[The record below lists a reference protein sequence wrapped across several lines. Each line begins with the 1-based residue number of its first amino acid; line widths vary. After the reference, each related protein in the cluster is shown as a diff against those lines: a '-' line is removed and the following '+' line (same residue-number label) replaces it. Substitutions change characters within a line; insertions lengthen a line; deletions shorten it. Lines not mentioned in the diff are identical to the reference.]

1 MRNFKKILSLVLALV
16 CALLCACNTSIS
28 QGQDTLPPT
37 SDTPTSDTPTGD
49 APASDTTL
57 ENESTTEET
66 TVAPAPPENP
76 DGCTS
81 YLPREIFEQIS
92 KEIENDPQLLQES
105 SSMATVALQDS
116 ITLSNCQLLSITI
129 PIYRVTVADADGNYI
144 HTINVIQN
152 ALYGLISKPLRSY
165 AIKINAEEY
174 GLQGNSV
181 VQKLITV
188 DVSDYN
194 IVLSDKESM
203 SFGAKGDTAILAKI
217 TKAQNPVREL
227 LSNEYPQA
235 TGNYIYVGT
244 TSAAFNNATYPFN
257 FKLKY
262 DEPIEFKTIGNDTEY
277 QELVKTLKEKYKGK
291 TVSIL
296 GDSISTFNNIS
307 NNTSYNKTLS
317 KNNAYYK
324 DQLISSDVTYWGRLI
339 KDLEMELCVNNSSGG
354 ARVFG
359 SAGSGNYYDAG
370 VIRGVELDHDNGTP
384 NDPGDDRKPDVIIV
398 YLGTNDATN
407 IPHGELAGIL
417 ESADPENYDSLIKGW
432 FDKILE
438 KTSNATAITPGVSYT
453 TVEEAYALTF
463 YKMKQA
469 YPDAE
474 IICLNLLTNGA
485 TLQNK
490 VLTLNRIISAL
501 SSYFDLTLADIYK
514 YSGFSLETRHTYTVD
529 TTCVHPNAAG
539 HFAMTKGIL
548 KSLAEIK

>member
-1 MRNFKKILSLVLALV
+1 MKNFKKILALLLALM
-16 CALLCACNTSIS
+16 CMFLCACNTSTS
-28 QGQDTLPPT
+28 QDQDNPPST
-37 SDTPTSDTPTGD
+37 SDTPTSDTLTID
-49 APASDTTL
+49 TSTSDTTI
-57 ENESTTEET
+57 EIESTTEET
-66 TVAPAPPENP
+66 TVAPTPPENP
-76 DGCTS
+76 DGSTS
-81 YLPREIFEQIS
+81 YLPREISEQIS

-105 SSMATVALQDS
+105 SSMATIALQDA

-129 PIYRVTVADADGNYI
+129 PIYRVTATDAEGNFI
-144 HTINVIQN
+144 HTINVITN
-152 ALYGLISKPLRSY
+152 NLPGLITKPLRSY

-174 GLQGNSV
+174 GLQANSV
-181 VQKLITV
+181 VRKLITV

-194 IVLSDKESM
+194 IVLSAKESM
-203 SFGAKGDTAILAKI
+203 SFGNRGDTAILAKI

-235 TGNYIYVGT
+235 TGNYVYVGT
-244 TSAAFNNATYPFN
+244 TSVAFNNATYPFN

-262 DEPIEFKTIGNDTEY
+262 AEPIEFKTISNDTEY
-277 QELVKTLKEKYKGK
+277 QALVKTLKEKYKGK

-307 NNTSYNKTLS
+307 NNPSYNKTLS

-370 VIRGVELDHDNGTP
+370 VLRGVELDHDNGTP
-384 NDPGDDRKPDVIIV
+384 NDPTDDKKPDVIIV

-407 IPHGELAGIL
+407 IPYGELNSIL
-417 ESADPENYDSLIKGW
+417 ESADPANYNSLIKTW
-432 FDKILE
+432 FDKVLA
-438 KTSNATAITPGVSYT
+438 KTANATAITPGVSYT

-485 TLQNK
+485 TAQNK
-490 VLTLNRIISAL
+490 VMVFNRIISAL

-514 YSGFSLETRHTYTVD
+514 YSGFSLETRSAYTVD
-529 TTCVHPNAAG
+529 TTGVHPNAAG

-548 KSLAEIK
+548 KSLAESK